1 MPTVLAAA
9 GIPLESAH
17 SIDGVNLLPYLT
29 GEASGPPHEALY
41 WRLGVTMAIRK
52 GDWKLVKMSADGHM
66 QDPALLSDLS
76 GAVLYNLK
84 DDTAETRS
92 LAAARPD
99 KVEELTADWQRWNR
113 SLQKP
118 RWPSR

>member
-41 WRLGVTMAIRK
+41 WRLGVT
-52 GDWKLVKMSADGHM
+52 M

-118 RWPSR
+118 